1 MLYYVK
7 VHESEG
13 LDKSEGED
21 SVRDTKLNSGHC
33 LSCLFY
39 FYRKLNFNYEKN
51 ICNGCFHCMQYE
63 KANYMMQFRVLH
75 TKKGT
80 FGTVSSYFL
89 VEVEELLEKSDLNER
104 FGWLYKDKPK
114 ENEHDEIM
122 EELC

>member
-21 SVRDTKLNSGHC
+21 CVRDTKLNSGQC

-63 KANYMMQFRVLH
+63 KANYMMQFRVFIQ
-75 TKKGT
+75 KK
-80 FGTVSSYFL
+80 
-89 VEVEELLEKSDLNER
+89 ELLELLVVIFLSKLKNYSKNQT
-104 FGWLYKDKPK
+104 
-114 ENEHDEIM
+114 
-122 EELC
+122 